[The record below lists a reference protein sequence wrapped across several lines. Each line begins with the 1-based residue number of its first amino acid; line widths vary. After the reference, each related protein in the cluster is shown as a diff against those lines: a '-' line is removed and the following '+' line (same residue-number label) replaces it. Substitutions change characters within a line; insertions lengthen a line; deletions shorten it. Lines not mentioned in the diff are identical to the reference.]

1 MTKWR
6 DTVGGGRDGGGG
18 GVPPGLGFKEL
29 RIKDSELPYAC
40 LVSDKLLSVKPVAHD
55 LSNLMLLLP
64 PPLLLLPLLVPVPL
78 PLPLPLLLLPLLL
91 LVLPLLVPVSKE

>member
-1 MTKWR
+1 M
-6 DTVGGGRDGGGG
+6 
-18 GVPPGLGFKEL
+18 PPGLGFKEL

-40 LVSDKLLSVKPVAHD
+40 LEVSDKLLSVKPVAHD

-91 LVLPLLVPVSKE
+91 LVLLLLVPVSKE